1 MANKYKKH
9 KIPGYFR
16 GFFYPT
22 ELIVHK
28 STNTIYERI
37 RHAKPPVEVKDKDLM
52 FRLIRAS
59 FNQRRKTL
67 QNGLSNAQD
76 LSFSKEEIAAAI
88 ESLGLSPSVRGETL
102 TLAQFAAL
110 SDVLGK

>member
-1 MANKYKKH
+1 
-9 KIPGYFR
+9 
-16 GFFYPT
+16 
-22 ELIVHK
+22 
-28 STNTIYERI
+28 
-37 RHAKPPVEVKDKDLM
+37 M

-88 ESLGLSPSVRGETL
+88 ESLGTFPVRARRDADAGAVCSAFGCAWKIEIDKRNIKKSHPYADSNL
-102 TLAQFAAL
+102 KGWDFLNFLLFLKLFRQ
-110 SDVLGK
+110 

>member
-1 MANKYKKH
+1 
-9 KIPGYFR
+9 
-16 GFFYPT
+16 
-22 ELIVHK
+22 
-28 STNTIYERI
+28 
-37 RHAKPPVEVKDKDLM
+37 M

-88 ESLGLSPSVRGETL
+88 ESLDFPRPC
-102 TLAQFAAL
+102 AARR
-110 SDVLGK
+110 

>member
-1 MANKYKKH
+1 MTRNDTQQLGCDEKLFKQ
-9 KIPGYFR
+9 
-16 GFFYPT
+16 
-22 ELIVHK
+22 V
-28 STNTIYERI
+28 
-37 RHAKPPVEVKDKDLM
+37 VKTT
-52 FRLIRAS
+52 